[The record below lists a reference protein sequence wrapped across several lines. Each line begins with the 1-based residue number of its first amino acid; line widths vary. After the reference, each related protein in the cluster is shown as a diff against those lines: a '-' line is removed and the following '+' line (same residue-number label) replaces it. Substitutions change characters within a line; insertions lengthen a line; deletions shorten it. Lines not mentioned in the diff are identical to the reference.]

1 MTNLI
6 AIWLG
11 ILLLGGAM
19 LDMTLYGG
27 DHLLFLAKKL
37 YEFLDW
43 LAFWR

>member
-1 MTNLI
+1 MTDRI

-11 ILLLGGAM
+11 VLILGAFM
-19 LDMTLYGG
+19 VDYAIFGTE
-27 DHLLFLAKKL
+27 HLLFLGRKF

>member
-1 MTNLI
+1 MTNRI

-11 ILLLGGAM
+11 VLILGAILLDYALFG
-19 LDMTLYGG
+19 TE
-27 DHLLFLAKKL
+27 HLLFLGKKL